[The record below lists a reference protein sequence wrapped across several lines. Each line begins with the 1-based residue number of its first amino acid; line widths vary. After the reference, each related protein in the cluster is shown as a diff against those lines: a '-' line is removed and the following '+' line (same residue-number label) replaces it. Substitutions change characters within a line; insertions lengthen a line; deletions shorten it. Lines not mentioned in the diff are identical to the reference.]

1 MAGERITKRLRYLSF
16 RAMLR
21 QEISWFD
28 MKANSTG
35 ALLTRLASDA
45 SAIEGVSCNTLNNYF
60 MYTVIHIISKL
71 SFPILERFA

>member
-45 SAIEGVSCNTLNNYF
+45 SAIKGVSCNMLNNYF